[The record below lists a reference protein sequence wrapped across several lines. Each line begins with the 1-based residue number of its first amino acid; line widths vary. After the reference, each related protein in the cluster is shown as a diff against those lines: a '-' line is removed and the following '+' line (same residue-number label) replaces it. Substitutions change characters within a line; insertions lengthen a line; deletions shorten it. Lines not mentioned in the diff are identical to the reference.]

1 MKTRVRILG
10 LFVAVAVC
18 FACQST
24 GASSR
29 ELLDALA
36 RDFPRIDGST
46 SAMPLQRKLAC
57 DVYGI
62 PWTWSTGDLEN
73 GLRNIIP
80 DGEKDPSPEAAA
92 AVFAIRHSG
101 TNGAYMALIER
112 KADFILVARAPSP
125 DELEAARAA
134 GVILDARPVALDAF
148 VFLAHTTNPLSSV
161 TLKEVRAIYTGKLT
175 SWDELGVR
183 VGTGEVDR
191 ELIHAYQR
199 ERNSGSQELMETL
212 VMKNLPMIEAPSM
225 IRMSMLGPFNAIG
238 GDRFTGR
245 GGDPLGFSYTVYY

>member
-125 DELEAARAA
+125 CPRSRSNTRRASGGPGRVRLSGTHNKSSFQCHIERGAGDLHRETHFLGRARGA
-134 GVILDARPVALDAF
+134 GR
-148 VFLAHTTNPLSSV
+148 
-161 TLKEVRAIYTGKLT
+161 
-175 SWDELGVR
+175 
-183 VGTGEVDR
+183 DR
-191 ELIHAYQR
+191 R
-199 ERNSGSQELMETL
+199 SG
-212 VMKNLPMIEAPSM
+212 P
-225 IRMSMLGPFNAIG
+225 
-238 GDRFTGR
+238 
-245 GGDPLGFSYTVYY
+245 